1 MEIFEKYY
9 TIAVKFLSFRPRSEK
24 EVRDKLSQKK
34 APSEII
40 DAIIKLLKEQRFI
53 NDEDFIKWWREQRT
67 RFRPKSDRAIKQE
80 LRKKGIDKELI
91 ENIFA
96 QQEITMYSDLDKAR
110 ILVKKQL
117 AKINKFPLDEQY
129 RKLGAYLAR
138 RGFDWETIKTA
149 IDDILKKQYNS
160 F

>member
-1 MEIFEKYY
+1 MEVFEKYY
-9 TIAVKFLSFRPRSEK
+9 TIAVKFLSFRPRSEQ
-24 EVRDKLSQKK
+24 EVRNKLSEKK
-34 APSEII
+34 APSEVI

-53 NDEDFIKWWREQRT
+53 NDEDFIRWWREQRT

-80 LRKKGIDKELI
+80 LRRKGIDKELI
-91 ENIFA
+91 EKIFA
-96 QQEITMYSDLDKAR
+96 EQEMTMYSDLDKAR

-117 AKINKFPLDEQY
+117 TKINKIPLDEQY

-138 RGFDWETIKTA
+138 RGFDWETIKGA